1 VLDDL
6 RRKPALGGG
15 GGGGGAEKDDFEHR
29 GNYTL
34 PNPVRPQAGG
44 FRRQKAER
52 EEADGR
58 RQKAGGRKLKRGGRR
73 QEAGGRKL
81 KRGGEGGKK
90 QSAGAI
96 RPNKSH
102 LFNKK
107 RGTILFPPESLFT
120 SRASTFPIK
129 FVAAECVSLD
139 LFLRNNEEQ
148 ILSPGRTPGPFAG
161 RAPGRSAPKDHR
173 DRWPEGHQDGK
184 EGRRQEVGMRLLRS
198 YRTLARNDR

>member
-1 VLDDL
+1 L
-6 RRKPALGGG
+6 RQLYPAQSRPTSG
-15 GGGGGAEKDDFEHR
+15 R
-29 GNYTL
+29 G
-34 PNPVRPQAGG
+34 VRR

-58 RQKAGGRKLKRGGRR
+58 KQK
-73 QEAGGRKL
+73 AGGRKL

-120 SRASTFPIK
+120 SRASTLSIR
-129 FVAAECVSLD
+129 FVAAGCVSLD
-139 LFLRNNEEQ
+139 LFLRNE
-148 ILSPGRTPGPFAG
+148 
-161 RAPGRSAPKDHR
+161 
-173 DRWPEGHQDGK
+173 
-184 EGRRQEVGMRLLRS
+184 
-198 YRTLARNDR
+198 